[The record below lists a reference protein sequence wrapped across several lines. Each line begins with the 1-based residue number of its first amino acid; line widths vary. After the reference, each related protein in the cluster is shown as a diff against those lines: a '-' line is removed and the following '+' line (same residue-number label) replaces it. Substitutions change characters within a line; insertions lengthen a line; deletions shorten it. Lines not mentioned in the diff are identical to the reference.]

1 MRKLRWRRSKEVEPL
16 PKFYVGPLR
25 LVVLIDTTKP
35 FQLFRYQVS
44 SCLGHLPSALEHKSI
59 ATRRAGIRKQLRG
72 TITHWHLHCIWG
84 NINGVPIQRPY
95 LLPET
100 WYRWRVAEVRST
112 TPTVRVLL
120 SLLMTPP
127 GTMIRNLRRTKRYG
141 ICWVTWGWVTWGN
154 EFIASLDVTCCPAF
168 EGTRET
174 ILGKNY
180 FGDLED
186 VQTNMSLLRAH
197 SVSIFGLWLMLLCK
211 RMVLLRVGDNEVWM
225 AVKLLRPFLG
235 SKVTSVSLYSHCG
248 VYRIQQFWL
257 MATVILFVSSCSLQ
271 VTTRGDRANTD
282 VMAGS

>member
-1 MRKLRWRRSKEVEPL
+1 MRLGGENSVDAGLRKLNPYRN
-16 PKFYVGPLR
+16 FT
-25 LVVLIDTTKP
+25 LVHWDVLIHTTKS

-44 SCLGHLPSALEHKSI
+44 SCLGHLRSALEHKSI
-59 ATRRAGIRKQLRG
+59 VTRRAGIRLQLRG

-186 VQTNMSLLRAH
+186 VQTNLSLLRAH
-197 SVSIFGLWLMLLCK
+197 SVSIYVLLHSSMLTTHEMLRRDVWTAGLW
-211 RMVLLRVGDNEVWM
+211 
-225 AVKLLRPFLG
+225 
-235 SKVTSVSLYSHCG
+235 
-248 VYRIQQFWL
+248 
-257 MATVILFVSSCSLQ
+257 
-271 VTTRGDRANTD
+271 
-282 VMAGS
+282 